1 MQSPHTRPTTPGP
14 AHKLTVDEAPLRP
27 LCARFTVRST
37 PAVSS
42 PKMGAAGASTTTTA
56 SRTCATSLPTA
67 DIGCS
72 PPSHCART
80 SHVALRCAGRPF
92 GRGCDRRADGFGD
105 GAGLRGK
112 CPAKM
117 PGENAAQG
125 VATTA
130 NPAPRSCLLIA
141 GDSATLLQ
149 GRRCCNLPVQKF
161 RILSAAK
168 SQGDLQQLGG

>member
-27 LCARFTVRST
+27 PCARFTVRST

-56 SRTCATSLPTA
+56 SRTCAASLPTA

-72 PPSHCART
+72 PPSRCART

-149 GRRCCNLPVQKF
+149 SAQSRRCCNLPASSPRNPKG
-161 RILSAAK
+161 LES
-168 SQGDLQQLGG
+168 